1 MATYTAVLSSID
13 SAFNSEEWKSTGF
26 LAFPANYW
34 PHTMPDEF
42 VIYEV
47 VPSSPPI
54 AEYQKPKYKGGLI
67 IVQIYTRSNKGPF
80 KVMEVADVL
89 SDLLE
94 NKLQHA
100 TQLQDGVLSVKGIDK
115 DDTSLFRADYSLQFN
130 SF

>member
-1 MATYTAVLSSID
+1 MATYRSLLSSID
-13 SAFNSEEWKSTGF
+13 AAFNSDEWKSHGF
-26 LAFPANYW
+26 PAFPANYW